1 MIHPDLSTI
10 SLAVFDVDGTLVDS
24 QHGIVHAMGE
34 AFDAA
39 NLPGPAATD
48 VRRVVG
54 LKLESAV
61 ARLLP
66 EPDWDLAH
74 RVAGFYREAFVALRR
89 HPEFHEPLYP
99 GALEALK
106 ALERAGITLGVATGK
121 NRRGLMITLE
131 KHRLTGL
138 FSTLKTA
145 DDGPGK
151 PDPAVLRAA
160 IEEVGAT
167 PQETVMV
174 GDTTYDMSMA
184 VDAEAQALGVSWG
197 YHEASEL
204 SAAGAARILECFD
217 DLVAALDLADGVKA

>member
-1 MIHPDLSTI
+1 MDSDLS
-10 SLAVFDVDGTLVDS
+10 SVALAVFDVDGTLVDS

-34 AFDAA
+34 AFSAA
-39 NLPGPAATD
+39 NLPEPNHTD

-74 RVAGFYREAFVALRR
+74 RVAGFYRDAFVTLRTR
-89 HPEFHEPLYP
+89 PDFREPLYP

-151 PDPAVLRAA
+151 PDPAMLRAA
-160 IEEVGAT
+160 MDEVGAAA
-167 PQETVMV
+167 EDTVMI
-174 GDTTYDMSMA
+174 GDTVYDMTMA
-184 VDAEAQALGVSWG
+184 RDAQAHALGVSWG

-204 SAAGAARILECFD
+204 SAAGALRILETFD
-217 DLVAALDLADGVKA
+217 DLAEALDLTDGVKA

>member
-1 MIHPDLSTI
+1 MHTDLSTV

-24 QHGIVHAMGE
+24 QHGIVQAMGE
-34 AFDAA
+34 AFVAA
-39 NLPGPAATD
+39 NLPNPNHAD

-61 ARLLP
+61 AQLLP

-74 RVAGFYREAFVALRR
+74 RVADLYRDAFVALRGR
-89 HPEFHEPLYP
+89 LDYHEPLYP

-106 ALERAGITLGVATGK
+106 ALERSGITLGVATGK

-151 PDPAVLRAA
+151 PDPAMLRAA
-160 IEEVGAT
+160 MNEVGAAAE
-167 PQETVMV
+167 ETVMI
-174 GDTTYDMSMA
+174 GDTVYDMAMA
-184 VDAEAQALGVSWG
+184 RDAAAHALGVSWG
-197 YHEASEL
+197 YHETSEL
-204 SAAGAARILECFD
+204 SAAGALRILETFD
-217 DLVAALDLADGVKA
+217 DLAKALDLADGVKA